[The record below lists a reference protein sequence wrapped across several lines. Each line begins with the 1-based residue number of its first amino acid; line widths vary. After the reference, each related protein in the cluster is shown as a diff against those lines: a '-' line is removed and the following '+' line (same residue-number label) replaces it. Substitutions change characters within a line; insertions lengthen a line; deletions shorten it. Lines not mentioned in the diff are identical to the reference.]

1 MDRMLATEDDL
12 RAREINRRV
21 DSARND
27 DADLLRAGLAGR
39 EKRDIMR
46 AQEKA
51 LADMSAGR
59 PMDVGPVLRESQAPG
74 KAGNLMRD
82 FPLDGQPASEAT
94 GSAVNYAVE
103 TADDFPPA
111 PERARGEAAEA
122 ADAQNQAAVDADVE
136 ARLSDLEAQGKLDA
150 EDAAHLAEAADRQAR
165 AANYDEWGQ
174 SVLECV
180 WGIA

>member
-1 MDRMLATEDDL
+1 
-12 RAREINRRV
+12 
-21 DSARND
+21 
-27 DADLLRAGLAGR
+27 
-39 EKRDIMR
+39 
-46 AQEKA
+46 
-51 LADMSAGR
+51 
-59 PMDVGPVLRESQAPG
+59 
-74 KAGNLMRD
+74 MRD

-94 GSAVNYAVE
+94 GSTVNYAVE
-103 TADDFPPA
+103 AADDFPPA